1 MATLA
6 SWAGSP
12 RTLTAPPPCPRP
24 ASSALQAVLDE
35 LCDARSLRLEAGA
48 EIFGQGEPAT
58 RVYRLVSGVVR
69 TTRLLADGRRQVCDF
84 LHAGDVLGPEAGLV
98 HVTSAEAVTPI
109 VLQSVERR
117 ALSARA
123 ERDLALTGELWRL
136 SIDWLTRSQ
145 DHLMILGRQGAVERV
160 AAFLVSYAERIGA
173 ARSFELPMTRQDIG
187 DYLGLTLHTVSRTLC
202 LMQEQGLID
211 LDHRQVRLRAIDA
224 LQDMVA

>member
-1 MATLA
+1 MASLA
-6 SWAGSP
+6 NRSESP
-12 RTLTAPPPCPRP
+12 QSIPIAAPSPV
-24 ASSALQAVLDE
+24 SSALSAVLNE
-35 LCDARSLRLEAGA
+35 LCDARTLHVAAGG
-48 EIFGQGEPAT
+48 EIFGQGEPAS
-58 RVYRLVSGVVR
+58 RVYRVLSGVVR

-98 HVTSAEAVTPI
+98 HASSAEAVTPV

-123 ERDLALTGELWRL
+123 ERDLVLTGELWRL
-136 SIDWLTRSQ
+136 SIAWFTRSQ

-211 LDHRQVRLRAIDA
+211 LDHRQVRLRAIEA